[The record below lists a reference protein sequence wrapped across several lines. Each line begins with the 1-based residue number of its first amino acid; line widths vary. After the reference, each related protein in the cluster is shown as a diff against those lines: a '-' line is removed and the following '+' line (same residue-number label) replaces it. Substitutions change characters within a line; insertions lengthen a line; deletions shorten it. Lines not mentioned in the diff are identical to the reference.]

1 MRRITFLLATL
12 LLLGACKEA
21 KKASD
26 RTASPYQELADQ
38 YAEFPLTTDL
48 SKLTEKEKQMLPLL
62 IEAADQ
68 MEATEIK
75 NNFSRVLQTL
85 PCSNTFPSTT
95 VPGIGSTPTGPF
107 SKLPVLN
114 PSVPI
119 STLRI

>member
-68 MEATEIK
+68 MEAIYW
-75 NNFSRVLQTL
+75 QTAYGDKEQL
-85 PCSNTFPSTT
+85 FE
-95 VPGIGSTPTGPF
+95 PF
-107 SKLPVLN
+107 RGYYRLCPDQI
-114 PSVPI
+114 PFYQ
-119 STLRI
+119 LRSLG

>member
-48 SKLTEKEKQMLPLL
+48 SNRTEK
-62 IEAADQ
+62 
-68 MEATEIK
+68 
-75 NNFSRVLQTL
+75 
-85 PCSNTFPSTT
+85 
-95 VPGIGSTPTGPF
+95 
-107 SKLPVLN
+107 
-114 PSVPI
+114 
-119 STLRI
+119 

>member
-48 SKLTEKEKQMLPLL
+48 SKLTEKEKQYRGLG
-62 IEAADQ
+62 
-68 MEATEIK
+68 
-75 NNFSRVLQTL
+75 
-85 PCSNTFPSTT
+85 CSNPLYR
-95 VPGIGSTPTGPF
+95 PF
-107 SKLPVLN
+107 V
-114 PSVPI
+114 
-119 STLRI
+119 

>member
-68 MEATEIK
+68 MEAIYW
-75 NNFSRVLQTL
+75 QTAYGDKEQ
-85 PCSNTFPSTT
+85 PSTT

-114 PSVPI
+114 LSVPI

>member
-48 SKLTEKEKQMLPLL
+48 SKLTEKEKQMPSAYRSCRSDGSDLL
-62 IEAADQ
+62 AD
-68 MEATEIK
+68 
-75 NNFSRVLQTL
+75 S
-85 PCSNTFPSTT
+85 
-95 VPGIGSTPTGPF
+95 
-107 SKLPVLN
+107 
-114 PSVPI
+114 
-119 STLRI
+119 LRR

>member
-68 MEATEIK
+68 MEGRQPTEIK

-85 PCSNTFPSTT
+85 P
-95 VPGIGSTPTGPF
+95 
-107 SKLPVLN
+107 
-114 PSVPI
+114 
-119 STLRI
+119 

>member
-26 RTASPYQELADQ
+26 RTTSPYQELADQ

-68 MEATEIK
+68 MEAIYWQTAYGDKEQLFEGITDSALIK
-75 NNFSRVLQTL
+75 
-85 PCSNTFPSTT
+85 
-95 VPGIGSTPTGPF
+95 
-107 SKLPVLN
+107 
-114 PSVPI
+114 
-119 STLRI
+119 

>member
-68 MEATEIK
+68 MEA

-114 PSVPI
+114 LSVPI

>member
-48 SKLTEKEKQMLPLL
+48 SKLTEKEKQMLPLVAL
-62 IEAADQ
+62 A
-68 MEATEIK
+68 
-75 NNFSRVLQTL
+75 F
-85 PCSNTFPSTT
+85 
-95 VPGIGSTPTGPF
+95 
-107 SKLPVLN
+107 LPVRQIIAWIAGK
-114 PSVPI
+114 V
-119 STLRI
+119 